1 MQNIDFQRRLNII
14 KSRQWHKLLLE
25 NLKNSFIF
33 LVALSIQ
40 CVKETCLGFWIL
52 FPSNF
57 QYQPDLPWSFAR
69 TSEDRKNSTACLKV
83 METYLLESLVGIHM
97 FRCRRPKLWE
107 TLLTVETPQ
116 KIELK
121 VMAKPQTPTVVK
133 GATRFVNMVVKR
145 KDKDE
150 QCYLS
155 FTLISMSPV
164 VISDLHFNPCLKIP
178 KEHPVSDTIGPL
190 RPQHVYS
197 WIHLS
202 LP

>member
-1 MQNIDFQRRLNII
+1 
-14 KSRQWHKLLLE
+14 
-25 NLKNSFIF
+25 
-33 LVALSIQ
+33 
-40 CVKETCLGFWIL
+40 
-52 FPSNF
+52 
-57 QYQPDLPWSFAR
+57 
-69 TSEDRKNSTACLKV
+69 
-83 METYLLESLVGIHM
+83 M

-107 TLLTVETPQ
+107 TLLTVETLQ

-202 LP
+202 LPQNDSFHTRKCTIIFHVFILLCPMFSYVPNPAACFLEGAFGFIPYLCLKAPTWPRSMSFHIKTVHSSSPEMV